1 VNVMGKSDIQQESEP
16 NEDLDEEAEE
26 MQDA

>member
-1 VNVMGKSDIQQESEP
+1 MGKSDIQQESEP
-16 NEDLDEEAEE
+16 NEYLDEEAEE

>member
-1 VNVMGKSDIQQESEP
+1 MGKSDIQQESEP